1 PPLSNLNFPIFLQPS
16 LSRFIREVK
25 ELVNVPPLL
34 NERAD
39 RIKNKSVEFIRE
51 FFGIENDYEGVERA
65 NDLKAKGVAEI
76 ITISAWAKSFPENKH
91 VKFLADGSA
100 THPCSGC

>member
-1 PPLSNLNFPIFLQPS
+1 PESPPLPNLNFPIFLQPL

-51 FFGIENDYEGVERA
+51 FFGIENDYEGIERA
-65 NDLKAKGVAEI
+65 DDLKAKGVAEI
-76 ITISAWAKSFPENKH
+76 SQ
-91 VKFLADGSA
+91 LALGRRAFQRTS
-100 THPCSGC
+100 T